1 MLKIISANGI
11 DDEGAAKLVEVFSK
25 LSNLSILDL
34 NFW

>member
-1 MLKIISANGI
+1 MQKIISANGI
-11 DDEGAAKLVEVFSK
+11 GDEGAAKLGEAFSK